1 MGDFVFILNYRDVR
15 WEMREHNQTEID
27 LDAPQTRKSTTQL
40 KCAPAG
46 TPIKRYTTPALT

>member
-27 LDAPQTRKSTTQL
+27 LDNDQAT
-40 KCAPAG
+40 
-46 TPIKRYTTPALT
+46 